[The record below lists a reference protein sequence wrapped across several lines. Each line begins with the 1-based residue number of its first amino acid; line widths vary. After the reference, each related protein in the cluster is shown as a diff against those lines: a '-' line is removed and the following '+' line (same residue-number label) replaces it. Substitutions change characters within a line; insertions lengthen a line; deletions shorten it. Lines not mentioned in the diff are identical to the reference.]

1 MIKLNLFRIS
11 ILILL
16 VSVFLGFVYVADDS
30 SLTYNT
36 ICQVTCYATSFI
48 MGKDE
53 QKQNFKS
60 FNREKIWAIGMG
72 IYAATKGDCSICSQ
86 KYKI

>member
-11 ILILL
+11 ILVLL
-16 VSVFLGFVYVADDS
+16 VSIFLGFVYVADDS
-30 SLTYNT
+30 SLTYNS
-36 ICQVTCYATSFI
+36 ICQITCYGASFL
-48 MGKDE
+48 MGNDE
-53 QKQNFKS
+53 SKPNLKS

-72 IYAATKGDCSICSQ
+72 VYAAAKGDCSICSK